1 MPRPDLPRSSTQR
14 RADAATRIE
23 RIGIELSDMGRCTP
37 CQKSGSLCFVLK
49 GYSKC
54 SSCTKKNIRR
64 CDGNFSVAEFDD
76 IDKKR
81 AALREDARRKREEVS
96 RLAAAAAQ
104 AYSAL
109 AQAQK
114 EENEISS
121 RLERCSEAQSRM
133 LRQELLALDSLSEE
147 TGEVSLEAPF
157 PWETSEGLDW
167 DFAVPPDFR
176 A

>member
-1 MPRPDLPRSSTQR
+1 MPRSDFPRSSTQR
-14 RADAATRIE
+14 RADAAVRIE
-23 RIGIELSDMGRCTP
+23 RIGIELIDMGRCTP

-64 CDGNFSVAEFDD
+64 CDGNFSVAEFDEV
-76 IDKKR
+76 DKKR
-81 AALREDARRKREEVS
+81 AALREDVRRKREEVS
-96 RLAAAAAQ
+96 RLAAAAAK
-104 AYSAL
+104 AYSDL

-121 RLERCSEAQSRM
+121 RLEQCSEAQSRM
-133 LRQELLALDSLSEE
+133 LRQELTALDALSEE
-147 TGEVSLEAPF
+147 TGEVSMEAPF
-157 PWETSEGLDW
+157 PWEIPEDFDWGLGPSADL
-167 DFAVPPDFR
+167 R